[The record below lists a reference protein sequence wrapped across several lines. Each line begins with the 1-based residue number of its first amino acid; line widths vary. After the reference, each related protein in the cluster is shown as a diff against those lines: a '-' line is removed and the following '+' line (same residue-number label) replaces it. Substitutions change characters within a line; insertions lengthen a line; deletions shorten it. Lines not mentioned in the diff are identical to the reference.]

1 MSDNY
6 GFLAPFYQLL
16 SRAVFGR
23 KILEANRAFL
33 AKNLSKKL
41 IIIGGGDG
49 VAFQKYEKQLD
60 GYYFEKSAK
69 MLQLAQKNLK
79 NSQLKFVHGEF
90 RRQEKGDCFFLP
102 FLLDSL
108 TDEEISALLELIKNS
123 LSPRGKVMMSDFF
136 EPSTRTQKIL
146 LQIMLWFFQR
156 LTGHQ
161 RKDLPDYP
169 SFFQK
174 SGFKLVKE
182 RIWEKGWIRAQVYEF
197 DSAD

>member
-23 KILEANRAFL
+23 KILDANQVFL
-33 AKNLSKKL
+33 AENLSKKL

-49 VAFQKYEKQLD
+49 VAYQKYEKKLD

-69 MLQLAQKNLK
+69 MLQLAQKNLR
-79 NSQLKFVHGEF
+79 NSRLKFVHGEF
-90 RRQEKGDCFFLP
+90 IGQEKGDFFFLP

-108 TDEEISALLELIKNS
+108 TDEEILALLELIKNS
-123 LSPRGKVMMSDFF
+123 LSTRGKVMVSDFF
-136 EPSTRTQKIL
+136 EPKTRTQKIL
-146 LQIMLWFFQR
+146 LQSMLWFFQ
-156 LTGHQ
+156 LFTGHQ

-182 RIWEKGWIRAQVYEF
+182 KIWDKGWIRAQVYEL

>member
-16 SRAVFGR
+16 SRAVFGK
-23 KILEANRAFL
+23 KILEANRTFISD
-33 AKNLSKKL
+33 NLSKKL

-49 VAFQKYEKQLD
+49 VAYQKYEKQLD
-60 GYYFEKSAK
+60 GFYFEKSDK
-69 MLQLAQKNLK
+69 MLQLAQKNLR
-79 NSQLKFVHGEF
+79 NSRLKFVHSEF
-90 RRQEKGDCFFLP
+90 RGQEKGDCFFLP

-108 TDEEISALLELIKNS
+108 TDKEISALLELIKNS
-123 LSPRGKVMMSDFF
+123 LSPGGKVMVSDFF
-136 EPSTRTQKIL
+136 EPNTRIQKIL
-146 LQIMLWFFQR
+146 LQTMLWFFQL

-174 SGFKLVKE
+174 SGFKRVKE
-182 RIWEKGWIRAQVYEF
+182 KTWDRGWIRAQVYEL